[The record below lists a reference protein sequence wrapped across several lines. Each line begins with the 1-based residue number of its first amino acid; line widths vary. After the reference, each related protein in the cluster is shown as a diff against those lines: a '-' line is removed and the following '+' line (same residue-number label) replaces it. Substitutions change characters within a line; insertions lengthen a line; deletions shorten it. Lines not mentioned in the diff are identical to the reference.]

1 MLDFKRHRGTVIVDT
16 PKGILVVSYNGRT
29 FYLPG
34 GGAEKGESRKDAA
47 IRELKEETS
56 LETVACSFLFEYE
69 SLTNSHKVF
78 LIESTGFAKP
88 SSEIRFIDYF
98 NGSNL
103 KVSTATWEILEQYH
117 ATKVTKKNFCFDFS
131 AKPLSFK
138 LQSSYVER

>member
-69 SLTNSHKVF
+69 SLTNNHKVF
-78 LIESTGFAKP
+78 LIESTGVAKP

-117 ATKVTKKNFCFDFS
+117 ATKMTKKL
-131 AKPLSFK
+131 P
-138 LQSSYVER
+138 